1 MQQLVTGGFIIYIYD
16 GETKEAKLVKFTEII
31 TTQLKNIQIHPLPSL
46 PDTIPFNKIGHD
58 T

>member
-1 MQQLVTGGFIIYIYD
+1 MPQLVTGGFIIFIYE
-16 GETKEAKLVKFTEII
+16 GETKEAKLMNFTEII

-46 PDTIPFNKIGHD
+46 PDTIPFNKIGYD